1 MEDKVVLLTGAASG
15 IGAATAMLFA
25 SKGYGKLALLDLDQ
39 AKLEAVATKCREHGA
54 EVMCLFV
61 NLADFDTTKGVVK
74 RVIEK
79 FQSKH
84 KICFKTCFISKQP
97 QYNYVLF

>member
-74 RVIEK
+74 SVVAK
-79 FQSKH
+79 FGSKY
-84 KICFKTCFISKQP
+84 IFFCE
-97 QYNYVLF
+97 L